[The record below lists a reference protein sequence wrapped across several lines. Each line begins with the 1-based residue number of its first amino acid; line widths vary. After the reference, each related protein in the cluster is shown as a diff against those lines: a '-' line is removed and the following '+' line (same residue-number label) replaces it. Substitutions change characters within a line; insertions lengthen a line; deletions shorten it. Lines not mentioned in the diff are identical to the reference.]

1 MDAWISANKRAV
13 LPDVRSSSSLQT
25 EMLLPAPSRGIG
37 GRESG
42 CQDCNGVSGSVVRS
56 AKWGL
61 PGDDE
66 MGTAAA
72 TEADEEPIKE
82 KSPPPF
88 LATLKSS
95 CCPRCCCCS
104 CRRCHSG
111 STRASAAFA
120 ARSIS
125 LDLRSRFS
133 TQYRVIRSSET
144 HDATSS
150 SILPS
155 CPSHPGGGAVLRA
168 ADGLPVDSLFGGDGG
183 DDVFLSLLSSMSTAL
198 LSVETKEAADVSH
211 SIMTASESDA
221 GAIRKVSPSR
231 IAVTAANLA
240 AVAADE
246 AAEAEAD
253 DLLSPSWLRM
263 TDRVCCTRSRAL
275 RPKSSRWLLIQVDT
289 SSSRCASLASA
300 ASISSMT
307 GASTPWIGMPSSA
320 LLPPPLAA
328 SASTFIE
335 DGAPA
340 VSSTRPPSFPVTSP
354 PSPRR
359 SNGSPSQLAGGASV
373 RRRSPRSTRDIFS
386 LFHSMLFTIQEHSFW
401 NSRE

>member
-25 EMLLPAPSRGIG
+25 EMFLPAPSRGIG

-88 LATLKSS
+88 LATLQSS

-168 ADGLPVDSLFGGDGG
+168 ADGLPVDGLFGGDGG

-246 AAEAEAD
+246 AAEAEAAAAKAAEEAGKAAAQAAEKEEEAEIAAKRAART
-253 DLLSPSWLRM
+253 RM
-263 TDRVCCTRSRAL
+263 NTAQVRERA
-275 RPKSSRWLLIQVDT
+275 
-289 SSSRCASLASA
+289 A
-300 ASISSMT
+300 
-307 GASTPWIGMPSSA
+307 
-320 LLPPPLAA
+320 
-328 SASTFIE
+328 
-335 DGAPA
+335 
-340 VSSTRPPSFPVTSP
+340 
-354 PSPRR
+354 
-359 SNGSPSQLAGGASV
+359 AGGLFIQHTIHTFVTPYATVGEEGAWGRLSA
-373 RRRSPRSTRDIFS
+373 RTPR
-386 LFHSMLFTIQEHSFW
+386 HPQEERVLSCPQ
-401 NSRE
+401 